1 MNQATRDAGQPY
13 AWVRAIDRITDFF
26 GALAKWALLTAVVIS
41 GGNAAVRYLAGYSSN
56 AWLEVQWYL
65 FAAGVMF
72 GAAQVLRLNEHVRVD
87 VFYGSWTARRQV
99 LLDLFGLVF
108 FLLPFVGLL
117 MVLSW
122 PMLSELLAS
131 GETSPNAG
139 GLIRWPVMLTL
150 PLGFALLVLQGLAE
164 ICKRILWLRGRLRMD
179 MHYEK
184 PLQ

>member
-1 MNQATRDAGQPY
+1 MNQAMRDADQPY

-26 GALAKWALLTAVVIS
+26 GELAKWALLAAVVIS

-72 GAAQVLRLNEHVRVD
+72 GAAQVLRMNEHVRVD
-87 VFYGSWTARRQV
+87 VFYGGWRSRRQV

-117 MVLSW
+117 VVLSW
-122 PMLSELLAS
+122 PMLSEWVAS

-139 GLIRWPVMLTL
+139 GLVRWPVMLTL
-150 PLGFALLVLQGLAE
+150 PLGFALLVLQGAAE

-179 MHYEK
+179 MHYTK